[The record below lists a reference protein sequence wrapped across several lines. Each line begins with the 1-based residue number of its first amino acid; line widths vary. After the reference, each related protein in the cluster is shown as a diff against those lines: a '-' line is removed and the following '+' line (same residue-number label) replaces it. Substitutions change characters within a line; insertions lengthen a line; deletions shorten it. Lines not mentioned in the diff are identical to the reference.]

1 MKIVVIGGTGLIGR
15 QVIERLTEHGHDA
28 VAAAPSTGVNSL
40 TGEGLREAF
49 TGADVVVDVSNSP
62 DFSDD
67 AVMEFFRTSTANL
80 LAAEK
85 ETGVGHHVALSIV
98 GIERMLEAG
107 YFRAK
112 QAQEAL
118 IRESGVPYS
127 IVHATQFFEFAGAIG
142 DTSTVDGVV
151 RLPAAP
157 VQPMASSE
165 VAAGVAKTAAGAPLG
180 GIREIGGPERFG
192 LDEFVRRA
200 LAFRGDPREV
210 VTDPA
215 AGYFGGHPSE
225 DTLVP
230 GPDAELGTIT
240 FAEWLARDAAR

>member
-15 QVIERLTEHGHDA
+15 QVIERLTEHGHNA
-28 VAAAPSTGVNSL
+28 VAAAPSTGVDTIAG
-40 TGEGLREAF
+40 TGLSEAF
-49 TGADVVVDVSNSP
+49 AGADVVVDVSNSP

-67 AVMEFFRTSTANL
+67 AVMDFFRTSTTNV

-85 ETGVGHHVALSIV
+85 EAGVGHHVALSIV

-112 QAQEAL
+112 QAQERL
-118 IRESGVPYS
+118 IRSSGVPYS
-127 IVHATQFFEFAGAIG
+127 IVHATQFFEFARGIG
-142 DTSTVDGVV
+142 DSATDGDIV
-151 RLPAAP
+151 RLPSAP

-165 VAAGVAKTAAGAPLG
+165 VAAAVAKTAAAAPLDG
-180 GIREIGGPERFG
+180 DREIGGPERFG

-200 LAFRGDPREV
+200 LRFFGDPREV
-210 VTDPA
+210 VADEE
-215 AGYFGGHPSE
+215 AGYFGGHPGP

-230 GPDAELGTIT
+230 GPGADLGTIR
-240 FAEWLARDAAR
+240 FAEWLEAQR